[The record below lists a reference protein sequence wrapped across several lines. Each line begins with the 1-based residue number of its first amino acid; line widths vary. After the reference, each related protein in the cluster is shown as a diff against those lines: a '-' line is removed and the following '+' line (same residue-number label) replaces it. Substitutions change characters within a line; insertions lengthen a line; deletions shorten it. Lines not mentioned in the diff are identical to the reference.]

1 VSHWCPLELGLLLR
15 CDSLLQRQIAAPEQ
29 QSVEDIVEKYL
40 STTGKNAK
48 DLTAA
53 DLKAIGDEIR
63 AAGGKI
69 GEFNARLEST
79 NPGVRTVEDA
89 IEHAI
94 QVVGESPAGQFVE
107 DTAEERAAGGV
118 RSHETA

>member
-1 VSHWCPLELGLLLR
+1 VGNRYHVPLYT
-15 CDSLLQRQIAAPEQ
+15 P
-29 QSVEDIVEKYL
+29 
-40 STTGKNAK
+40 TGKKAA

-53 DLKAIGDEIR
+53 ELRAIGDEIK

-69 GEFNARLEST
+69 AEFNARLETTS
-79 NPGVRTVEDA
+79 PGVRTVEDA

-107 DTAEERAAGGV
+107 
-118 RSHETA
+118 ETVDECASGACAIP